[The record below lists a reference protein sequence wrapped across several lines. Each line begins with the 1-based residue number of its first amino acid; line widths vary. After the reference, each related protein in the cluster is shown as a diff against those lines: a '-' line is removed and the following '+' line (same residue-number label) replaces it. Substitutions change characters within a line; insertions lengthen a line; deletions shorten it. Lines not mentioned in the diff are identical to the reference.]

1 MHPVK
6 KIRAGKGTG
15 TLKLS
20 ARNVMLYRSEYDRK
34 ARATRQT
41 YVAGFSRS
49 ASQIPPAFL
58 ATLKK
63 LVCEPERQQQMLS
76 RIETEVLVPARQR
89 VTEAAERQARI
100 AALAPLAE
108 ARRAV
113 VRAARCAESQTTN
126 PELNTELSKLREA
139 LAIIGRVNPTATT
152 TDSDLDAAIAHLDAA
167 CAEVSRAVQALP
179 KRAAI
184 STTTVNCWQLAWY
197 SYKDMLAVA
206 TGRAALKRPAGWSD
220 PSIRAAVA
228 LGQDANHAAVLRG
241 RSALSE
247 DVG

>member
-6 KIRAGKGTG
+6 KICAGKGTG

-20 ARNVMLYRSEYDRK
+20 ARNVMLYRSEYDRE

-58 ATLKK
+58 AALKK
-63 LVCEPERQQQMLS
+63 LVREPDRQQQMLS
-76 RIETEVLVPARQR
+76 RIEIDVLVPARQR
-89 VTEAAERQARI
+89 ATDAAEHQARI

-139 LAIIGRVNPTATT
+139 FAIIGRVNPAAKMA
-152 TDSDLDAAIAHLDAA
+152 DSDVDAAIARLEAA
-167 CAEVSRAVQALP
+167 CAEVIRAVQALP

-184 STTTVNCWQLAWY
+184 STATVNGWQRAWY
-197 SYKDMLAVA
+197 SYQDMLAVA

-220 PSIRAAVA
+220 PSIRAAVV
-228 LGQDANHAAVLRG
+228 LGHDANQATALR
-241 RSALSE
+241 RRRALNK